1 MAAFAKNITDMVEK
15 PPSSHQKMLLK
26 NLKTSKNKK
35 NALPPLK
42 ICESVTLTKYFFY
55 LA

>member
-26 NLKTSKNKK
+26 NLKTSKNFKK
-35 NALPPLK
+35 TPSRL
-42 ICESVTLTKYFFY
+42 
-55 LA
+55 